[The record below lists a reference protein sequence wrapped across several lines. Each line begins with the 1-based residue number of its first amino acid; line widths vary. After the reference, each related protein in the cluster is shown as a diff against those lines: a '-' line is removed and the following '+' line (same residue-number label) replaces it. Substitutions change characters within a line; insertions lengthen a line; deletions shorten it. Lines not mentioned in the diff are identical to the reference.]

1 MFKKIYLIHFN
12 LDHVC
17 KIRYTKINIKLIL
30 IYCQYFILL
39 YNHIFLFINFLKY
52 LIIKSNTFILF
63 YFFIIDKWLN
73 NHEKWSTYYKIKPH
87 QDLYTD
93 NPQTEKKP
101 HICREY

>member
-1 MFKKIYLIHFN
+1 M
-12 LDHVC
+12 
-17 KIRYTKINIKLIL
+17 
-30 IYCQYFILL
+30 
-39 YNHIFLFINFLKY
+39 
-52 LIIKSNTFILF
+52 IKSNTFILF